1 MTTLSMLKIRAAI
14 VVAAL
19 AIVPVSQALQAQG
32 LTQLGKVTVPFAFE
46 AGTAHFEPVVYT
58 IIALMN
64 SILSIRGVSNSG
76 LTMVMR
82 DGGYEQSTVSKLIFR
97 RFGNRYFLREVWTQ
111 GNSGHLRCPES
122 KAEWQAERAQQASNR
137 ASIAAHTNIEIA
149 LLEAPR

>member
-46 AGTAHFEPVVYT
+46 AGTAHFEPGVYT

-64 SILSIRGVSNSG
+64 SITLFQYKMSLKAGIDS
-76 LTMVMR
+76 
-82 DGGYEQSTVSKLIFR
+82 STR
-97 RFGNRYFLREVWTQ
+97 
-111 GNSGHLRCPES
+111 
-122 KAEWQAERAQQASNR
+122 
-137 ASIAAHTNIEIA
+137 
-149 LLEAPR
+149 